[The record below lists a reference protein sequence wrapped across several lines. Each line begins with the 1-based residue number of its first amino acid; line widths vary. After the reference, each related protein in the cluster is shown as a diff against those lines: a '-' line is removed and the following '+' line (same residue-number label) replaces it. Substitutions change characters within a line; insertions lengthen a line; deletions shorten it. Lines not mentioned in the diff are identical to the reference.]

1 MKVFHI
7 SASRLKNIIFASDEI
22 EDFRFVIGSEEI
34 KIQRILAEFIS
45 PLVSHIHH
53 SDPTIDSLSLN
64 KFIRYE
70 KQEDINK
77 IITTELIENIKK
89 ISCGYSIEIDDDM
102 INKLQFFS
110 ILIGNEEMYNEIN
123 KLYSKQSTK
132 EKMYKNIKF
141 LEIIDIDSIEF
152 PIFNDQFFDSISDQ
166 FESIDKNKLLKHS
179 KICSLFYHQ

>member
-1 MKVFHI
+1 MKYFHI
-7 SASRLKNIIFASDEI
+7 SASGLKNIIFASNEN

-34 KIQRILAEFIS
+34 KMRKILADFIS

-89 ISCGYSIEIDDDM
+89 I
-102 INKLQFFS
+102 
-110 ILIGNEEMYNEIN
+110 NEYQLSLS
-123 KLYSKQSTK
+123 LY
-132 EKMYKNIKF
+132 
-141 LEIIDIDSIEF
+141 IIT
-152 PIFNDQFFDSISDQ
+152 
-166 FESIDKNKLLKHS
+166 LVHL
-179 KICSLFYHQ
+179 